1 MRSTALGSIAVPT
14 SPAAKPGASARRPR
28 SGSAGIRSN
37 GVGGAAVPGTPVR
50 RCAIYT
56 RKSSEDGLEQ
66 AFNSLDAQREAC
78 AAYITSQRHEGW
90 ILLPTL
96 YDDGGI
102 SGGTLERPALQR
114 LLADIQ
120 SGRVDLVVVYKVD
133 RLTRSLADFA
143 KIVEVLDGHGASFV
157 SITQQFNTTTSMGR
171 LTLNMLLSFAQFERE
186 VTGERIRDKI
196 AASKRKGMWMGGA
209 VPLGYDVRDRKLV
222 VNAEEAETVRQ
233 IYRRYLELGSAH
245 LLVTEM
251 AEQGIRSKARPWLTN
266 IKMQGGREIGRGALY
281 TLLQNRAYR
290 GEVEHSGQVY
300 AGEHEAIVDAELWDA
315 VQVQL
320 GQNRQERREQ
330 LRAKEVSLLAGLAYD
345 EAGERLTPTHAT
357 KAGKRYRY
365 YVSQHLVT
373 AKRGRPSPQ
382 LAAQRIPARD
392 LEQLVSQRLLE
403 LLQIQTDLHRAITQG
418 QQNASSSTS
427 TTVIATAVHPSSG
440 REMKRLLQR
449 GQELAKGWSALG
461 PGEQR
466 QVLLA
471 ILHRVEVH
479 AQDIRMDIDLIG
491 LIAMLRKADS
501 NAAPHVTEPSIT
513 HALQILTL
521 TVPARLRRAGLE
533 MALVLE
539 GSSAARRVDTG
550 LVTLLGKALV
560 LQQRLIASDAATL
573 KDFADREGLTPS
585 WVTRVVRLAWLA
597 PNIVQA
603 IIEGRQPVELTAKRL
618 LEDSRLPLG
627 WKEQRQH
634 LSMS

>member
-1 MRSTALGSIAVPT
+1 MSGT
-14 SPAAKPGASARRPR
+14 S
-28 SGSAGIRSN
+28 
-37 GVGGAAVPGTPVR
+37 VR

-78 AAYITSQRHEGW
+78 AAYVTSQRHEGW

-96 YDDGGI
+96 YDDGGL

-120 SGRVDLVVVYKVD
+120 SGLVDLVVVYKVD

-222 VNAEEAETVRQ
+222 ANAEEAETVRH

-266 IKMQGGREIGRGALY
+266 AKMQGGREIGRGALY

-290 GEVEHSGQVY
+290 GEVEHNGQIY
-300 AGEHEAIVDAELWDA
+300 TGEHEAIVDAELWDA
-315 VQVQL
+315 VQVRL
-320 GQNRQERREQ
+320 GQNRQERCEQ
-330 LRAKEVSLLAGLAYD
+330 LRAKEVSLLAGLVYD
-345 EAGERLTPTHAT
+345 ETGERLTPTHAT

-373 AKRGRPSPQ
+373 GKRGRPSPQ

-392 LEQLVSQRLLE
+392 LEQLVSQRLLQ
-403 LLQIQTDLHRAITQG
+403 LLQSQADLHRAIMEG
-418 QQNASSSTS
+418 QQYASSSTS
-427 TTVIATAVHPSSG
+427 TAVIASAVHPIGG
-440 REMKRLLQR
+440 REMRRLLQR
-449 GQELAKGWSALG
+449 GLEVAKGWSARG
-461 PGEQR
+461 PSEQR
-466 QVLLA
+466 QMLLA
-471 ILHRVEVH
+471 VLYRVEVH

-491 LIAMLRKADS
+491 LIAMLRQVDN
-501 NAAPHVTEPSIT
+501 NAAPHVTAPSIT
-513 HALQILTL
+513 HPSQILTL
-521 TVPARLRRAGLE
+521 TMPARLRRAGLE

-539 GSSAARRVDTG
+539 SSSAARRVDTG

-560 LQQRLIASDAATL
+560 LQQRLVASDATTL
-573 KDFADREGLTPS
+573 KDFADQEGLTPS
-585 WVTRVVRLAWLA
+585 WVTRVARLAWLA
-597 PNIVQA
+597 PDIIKA

-634 LSMS
+634 LAMS